1 MGDFLDFLLVASLVD
16 HHRSKARA
24 ARALENMEDDYV
36 WGDTEEDED
45 DLDEFNEY
53 ENEDFYDEY

>member
-1 MGDFLDFLLVASLVD
+1 MGDFLDFLLVATLVD
-16 HHRSKARA
+16 NYYNKDKA
-24 ARALENMEDDYV
+24 ARALKNMEGDYV
-36 WGDTEEDED
+36 WGDIEEDED

>member
-16 HHRSKARA
+16 HYRSKARA
-24 ARALENMEDDYV
+24 AKALKNMEDNYV
-36 WGDTEEDED
+36 WGNIDEDED

-53 ENEDFYDEY
+53 ENEGFYDEY